1 MRRTWIVVAAV
12 LLFLGG
18 TGFLSGCAKKAQED
32 ALTTMDST
40 LAFGDTASD
49 VPPPGPMPGEE
60 YAPPA
65 QETPPPAAPTP
76 RPKSRA
82 PAPGAPAP
90 SKPAAPATITLPAGT
105 AIALDMSTPLTTKT
119 ATAGQ
124 QFTATV
130 AEDVVMDG
138 QVVVPAGAEVTGHV
152 ALAQR
157 SGKASGRAY
166 MQLAYDDLSFGG
178 KTYNVASVGDTVW
191 GKGGG
196 SKDAKMIGGG
206 AAAGAV
212 IGGILGGSAGSAVKG
227 AVIGGAAG
235 TGASLLTR
243 GPDLEIK
250 AGQKVTLSLDQP
262 VAVPKPKAGT

>member
-1 MRRTWIVVAAV
+1 MRRTWIAVTAV
-12 LLFLGG
+12 LLFIGG
-18 TGFLSGCAKKAQED
+18 AGFLSGCAKQAQED
-32 ALTTMDST
+32 AMTTMDST
-40 LAFGDTASD
+40 LAFGDSASD
-49 VPPPGPMPGEE
+49 VPPPGPTPGEE
-60 YAPPA
+60 YTPPPA
-65 QETPPPAAPTP
+65 EETPPPA
-76 RPKSRA
+76 
-82 PAPGAPAP
+82 PAPKPRSRQPAPSKPAP
-90 SKPAAPATITLPAGT
+90 SKPAAPATITVPAGT
-105 AIALDMSTPLTTKT
+105 AIALSMTTDLTTKT
-119 ATAGQ
+119 ATAGS

-138 QVVVPAGAEVTGHV
+138 QVVIPAGAEVVGHV

-166 MQLAYDDLSFGG
+166 MQLAYDNLTFGG
-178 KTYNVASVGDTVW
+178 KSYEVASVGDTVW

-196 SKDAKMIGGG
+196 GKDAKMIGGG

-235 TGASLLTR
+235 TGASLMTR

-250 AGQKVTLSLDQP
+250 SGQKVTLSLDQSVP
-262 VAVPKPKAGT
+262 VAKPKAGA